1 MVEAGVQK
9 SYKIVML
16 GDAGVGKTCIVN
28 RYIKGAFSD
37 TEATLGSNYSAKVI
51 EISPKGVMQPIKVK
65 LQIWDTAGGEQFRSL
80 THIYYKD
87 ASAVCLCYD
96 STSEESYDSLSYWA
110 DELRGKSDN
119 DNIIMAIVATKT
131 DWVDRAEVPLKT
143 AKAYAQSL
151 NATYMQ
157 TSALDGT
164 GISQLYTQLAEK
176 LYLQDLAGNVVT
188 PSNKNRDGNVDLRT
202 PKASNGVK
210 TIPGDDKKKGCC

>member
-1 MVEAGVQK
+1 
-9 SYKIVML
+9 
-16 GDAGVGKTCIVN
+16 
-28 RYIKGAFSD
+28 
-37 TEATLGSNYSAKVI
+37 
-51 EISPKGVMQPIKVK
+51 MQPVKTK

-110 DELRGKSDN
+110 DELRSKSDN

-151 NATYMQ
+151 NATYM
-157 TSALDGT
+157 
-164 GISQLYTQLAEK
+164 
-176 LYLQDLAGNVVT
+176 
-188 PSNKNRDGNVDLRT
+188 
-202 PKASNGVK
+202 
-210 TIPGDDKKKGCC
+210 

>member
-1 MVEAGVQK
+1 MVESSGQK

-28 RYIKGAFSD
+28 RYIKGQFSD

-51 EISPKGVMQPIKVK
+51 EMTPPGVMTPVKAK

-96 STSEESYDSLSYWA
+96 STSEESFDSLNYWA
-110 DELRGKSDN
+110 EELRSKSDN
-119 DNIIMAIVATKT
+119 DNIIIAIVATKT

-151 NATYMQ
+151 
-157 TSALDGT
+157 
-164 GISQLYTQLAEK
+164 
-176 LYLQDLAGNVVT
+176 
-188 PSNKNRDGNVDLRT
+188 
-202 PKASNGVK
+202 
-210 TIPGDDKKKGCC
+210 

>member
-1 MVEAGVQK
+1 MNKNDTMVTKEK

-28 RYIKGAFSD
+28 RYVKGAFTD

-51 EISPKGVMQPIKVK
+51 EIQPPSVMTPLSVK

-80 THIYYKD
+80 AHIYYKD

-110 DELRGKSDN
+110 DELRSKSDN
-119 DNIIMAIVATKT
+119 NNIVMAIVATKT

-143 AKAYAQSL
+143 AKAYA
-151 NATYMQ
+151 
-157 TSALDGT
+157 
-164 GISQLYTQLAEK
+164 
-176 LYLQDLAGNVVT
+176 
-188 PSNKNRDGNVDLRT
+188 
-202 PKASNGVK
+202 
-210 TIPGDDKKKGCC
+210 

>member
-1 MVEAGVQK
+1 MVEAPQK

-28 RYIKGAFSD
+28 RYIKGAFSE

-51 EISPKGVMQPIKVK
+51 DVSPQGVMQPIKVK

-80 THIYYKD
+80 AHIYYKD

-110 DELRGKSDN
+110 DELRSKSDN
-119 DNIIMAIVATKT
+119 NNIIMAICATKA

-151 NATYMQ
+151 NAMFMQ
-157 TSALDGT
+157 TSAKEGT
-164 GISQLYTQLAEK
+164 GVNQLYQ
-176 LYLQDLAGNVVT
+176 
-188 PSNKNRDGNVDLRT
+188 
-202 PKASNGVK
+202 
-210 TIPGDDKKKGCC
+210 